1 MDMPRVKTRYILVTF
16 VINYAVF
23 ILCTIIELH
32 LIINWYI
39 FFICLFVEVSL
50 LCRGDRQRNI
60 MVALSGVL
68 VGLAL
73 NLFFRNVTAIIM
85 KVPLSAFDN
94 NFSLPGNAKQYPIA
108 LGFLCAGLWLFYG
121 NAPAEKHENAGLS

>member
-1 MDMPRVKTRYILVTF
+1 MTILLLVSLTYFFYNFYFFRYVSIVMDMPRVKTRYILVTF

-60 MVALSGVL
+60 MVALSGV
-68 VGLAL
+68 
-73 NLFFRNVTAIIM
+73 
-85 KVPLSAFDN
+85 
-94 NFSLPGNAKQYPIA
+94 
-108 LGFLCAGLWLFYG
+108 
-121 NAPAEKHENAGLS
+121 

>member
-1 MDMPRVKTRYILVTF
+1 MLF
-16 VINYAVF
+16 F

-73 NLFFRNVTAIIM
+73 NLFFQ
-85 KVPLSAFDN
+85 KCHGDH
-94 NFSLPGNAKQYPIA
+94 
-108 LGFLCAGLWLFYG
+108 
-121 NAPAEKHENAGLS
+121 HEGTSIGV